1 MTEQQQRTTHVCR
14 MDPLVE
20 PSGLELKYHHLLS
33 DLEQVALLSEPVSFI
48 CKMEIR
54 MPTHSI
60 LEN

>member
-1 MTEQQQRTTHVCR
+1 
-14 MDPLVE
+14 MDSLVE

-33 DLEQVALLSEPVSFI
+33 DLEQVALLSEPLSFI

-60 LEN
+60 FEN